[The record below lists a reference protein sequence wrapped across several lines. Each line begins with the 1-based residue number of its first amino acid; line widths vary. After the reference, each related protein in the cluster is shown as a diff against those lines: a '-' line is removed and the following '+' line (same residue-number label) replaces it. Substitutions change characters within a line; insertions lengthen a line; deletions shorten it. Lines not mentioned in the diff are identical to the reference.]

1 MTTVLIADDLDV
13 SRRRLSILLGLQGY
27 RVVEAED
34 GDEALRIVKSERP
47 DLAII
52 DLLMPAMDGFEFVR
66 AVRDDPAIAQTPV
79 IFFSANFLPAESTS
93 LALTL
98 GVRYV
103 LEKSCAP
110 DQILDAVR
118 ESMTSSMSSAVSVNA
133 EEFNREHTRLITSKL
148 AEGTR
153 GFVAALG
160 DLLHAEGTPPP
171 SGSEVTPDSAADH
184 ASSE

>member
-1 MTTVLIADDLDV
+1 
-13 SRRRLSILLGLQGY
+13 
-27 RVVEAED
+27 
-34 GDEALRIVKSERP
+34 
-47 DLAII
+47 
-52 DLLMPAMDGFEFVR
+52 
-66 AVRDDPAIAQTPV
+66 
-79 IFFSANFLPAESTS
+79 
-93 LALTL
+93 
-98 GVRYV
+98 
-103 LEKSCAP
+103 
-110 DQILDAVR
+110 
-118 ESMTSSMSSAVSVNA
+118 MSSAVSVNA